1 MGTLQTTAFA
11 TASGT
16 PPHPRRHPDESQ
28 DPEPSSAAFVILGP
42 DFRQDDGVAGVR
54 SSPTNA
60 RHSRGGGNPYS
71 LASHHDYEPPR
82 IWIPACAGMTM
93 RCMTRRVRMVA
104 MMPMAAHNENSLPF
118 RGGSGWGMSTR
129 ARSAWQ
135 GPYSPSRQPSQLA
148 SKTCFPAKAG
158 TQTGLPPSRENKEAG
173 AQEQRNGSQPAQD
186 RASLSDPTTTSDAP
200 KDGEIAQTPQPPTT
214 DVLIRCPTRASERTL
229 SGCPTPPLSR
239 MQHPRPKTLLSNP
252 ISGDVQNAVR
262 L

>member
-42 DFRQDDGVAGVR
+42 DFRQDDGVARVKPH
-54 SSPTNA
+54 PTSA
-60 RHSRGGGNPYS
+60 RHSRGGGNPYW
-71 LASHHDYEPPR
+71 LASHYDHRPPR

-93 RCMTRRVRMVA
+93 RCVTRGICVMATKAV
-104 MMPMAAHNENSLPF
+104 MPMAAHDENSLPF

-129 ARSAWQ
+129 ARSTWHCPSHLKRAGIPIRQQELFPREGGDPDWAPAFAGEQ
-135 GPYSPSRQPSQLA
+135 GSGSR
-148 SKTCFPAKAG
+148 
-158 TQTGLPPSRENKEAG
+158 
-173 AQEQRNGSQPAQD
+173 PAQD
-186 RASLSDPTTTSDAP
+186 PAPLSDPTTTPYAP
-200 KDGEIAQTPQPPTT
+200 KDGEIAQTPRPPLADT
-214 DVLIRCPTRASERTL
+214 LIRCPTHASERTL

-239 MQHPRPKTLLSNP
+239 MHHPRPKTPLSNP